1 MGIFNMKKIK
11 VTKAA
16 ESVALDQSRTV
27 NFKPGIFT
35 VTDEIAEAAVRAKV
49 ATLIEKDK

>member
-1 MGIFNMKKIK
+1 MKKIK

-16 ESVALDQSRTV
+16 HSVPLTENSTFNLKVGVQE
-27 NFKPGIFT
+27 